1 MPDCRAPVAVFDS
14 GLGGISVL
22 RELVRTLPR
31 ENYLYFGDSL
41 HAPYGTKTPEE
52 VAQHPL
58 DRGMVVGGQ
67 GIRGDLRAAPG
78 RIAFAQ
84 RVLVAHG
91 ADHDRLRPF
100 DQPSHVE
107 PLVEIPFE
115 VTERGVTPVAEPA
128 TEKLLV
134 PHQMAARRYTAQVEA
149 CGSGGLSDE
158 TAVEHGDNLVQM

>member
-1 MPDCRAPVAVFDS
+1 VAF
-14 GLGGISVL
+14 LEPGGG
-22 RELVRTLPR
+22 EAVRR
-31 ENYLYFGDSL
+31 
-41 HAPYGTKTPEE
+41 
-52 VAQHPL
+52 
-58 DRGMVVGGQ
+58 
-67 GIRGDLRAAPG
+67 
-78 RIAFAQ
+78 
-84 RVLVAHG
+84 
-91 ADHDRLRPF
+91 RPF

-107 PLVEIPFE
+107 PFVEIPFE